1 MHSVIGSSLHPL
13 APSYDN
19 CSPVGA
25 SMPRYPLTRLNLRIV
40 ASNVHVLDV
49 NWQQYMVFVACLA
62 LSTHGTTRCL
72 IDHMYQYS
80 LDSFVTF
87 FIKSISKAK
96 PSDTVDGRVLN
107 LRDALRMTIFT
118 WVSRGLFERHK
129 LIFLSQLAF
138 NLMKRG
144 TLGEDSMINELHFQ
158 FLLRGPR
165 KQVRGAVACSLCFQ
179 LYNKCTTASY
189 GPFCLS
195 ISTWKQTAATGS
207 CGR

>member
-1 MHSVIGSSLHPL
+1 
-13 APSYDN
+13 
-19 CSPVGA
+19 
-25 SMPRYPLTRLNLRIV
+25 
-40 ASNVHVLDV
+40 
-49 NWQQYMVFVACLA
+49 
-62 LSTHGTTRCL
+62 
-72 IDHMYQYS
+72 MYQYS

-87 FIKSISKAK
+87 FIKSITKAK

-144 TLGEDSMINELHFQ
+144 ILGEESIINELHFQ

-165 KQVRGAVACSLCFQ
+165 KQVSEAVVACAF
-179 LYNKCTTASY
+179 
-189 GPFCLS
+189 
-195 ISTWKQTAATGS
+195 TGYTLNDGVPQCS
-207 CGR
+207 GL

>member
-1 MHSVIGSSLHPL
+1 MNFVVAIRMCFRLKVN
-13 APSYDN
+13 N
-19 CSPVGA
+19 CSILVK
-25 SMPRYPLTRLNLRIV
+25 
-40 ASNVHVLDV
+40 
-49 NWQQYMVFVACLA
+49 
-62 LSTHGTTRCL
+62 LSTTEISRYDRCL

-87 FIKSISKAK
+87 FVKSISKAK
-96 PSDTVDGRVLN
+96 PAETVDGRVLN

-144 TLGEDSMINELHFQ
+144 ILGEDNMINELHFQ

-165 KQVRGAVACSLCFQ
+165 KQVKLGSRQ
-179 LYNKCTTASY
+179 EASR
-189 GPFCLS
+189 FRR
-195 ISTWKQTAATGS
+195 TV
-207 CGR
+207 

>member
-1 MHSVIGSSLHPL
+1 MSISTTHVVTSHFYLADPLHVDL
-13 APSYDN
+13 ARCHLFLTTNTFPVTCPPS
-19 CSPVGA
+19 GK
-25 SMPRYPLTRLNLRIV
+25 
-40 ASNVHVLDV
+40 
-49 NWQQYMVFVACLA
+49 
-62 LSTHGTTRCL
+62 TRCL

-87 FIKSISKAK
+87 FLKSITKAK

-144 TLGEDSMINELHFQ
+144 ILGEESIINELHFQ

-165 KQVRGAVACSLCFQ
+165 KQVNIVVAR
-179 LYNKCTTASY
+179 A
-189 GPFCLS
+189 FC
-195 ISTWKQTAATGS
+195 KA
-207 CGR
+207 CVE

>member
-1 MHSVIGSSLHPL
+1 
-13 APSYDN
+13 
-19 CSPVGA
+19 
-25 SMPRYPLTRLNLRIV
+25 
-40 ASNVHVLDV
+40 
-49 NWQQYMVFVACLA
+49 
-62 LSTHGTTRCL
+62 
-72 IDHMYQYS
+72 MYQYS

-165 KQVRGAVACSLCFQ
+165 KQVNTTSTAVAGSLLLSTKNNGILRILWLQFRLKYYLETDGCHGYHAKRSTCSF
-179 LYNKCTTASY
+179 
-189 GPFCLS
+189 
-195 ISTWKQTAATGS
+195 TGNY
-207 CGR
+207 

>member
-1 MHSVIGSSLHPL
+1 M
-13 APSYDN
+13 D
-19 CSPVGA
+19 
-25 SMPRYPLTRLNLRIV
+25 
-40 ASNVHVLDV
+40 
-49 NWQQYMVFVACLA
+49 
-62 LSTHGTTRCL
+62 RCL

-96 PSDTVDGRVLN
+96 PADTVEGRVLN

-144 TLGEDSMINELHFQ
+144 ILGEENMINELHFQ

-165 KQVRGAVACSLCFQ
+165 KQVTPIPSPRLCLCLLLAVAL
-179 LYNKCTTASY
+179 LT
-189 GPFCLS
+189 
-195 ISTWKQTAATGS
+195 I
-207 CGR
+207 